1 MKFETTGACP
11 YNRPCAQQYVGK
23 SQSCMVISGRLIV
36 HAPAER
42 GGDSIE
48 ACQVALANGG
58 FYGPWT
64 DLNWYSTPPTRGMA
78 NHSLLDHLYVAIL
91 RLLSEEKVR
100 VQRTFQYWL
109 PKIATTL
116 ARKWDTCSPGP
127 ETPGILANGFKLD
140 KVLIPVFLALSFW
153 KHCIGVALCLWFVVW
168 LMRQHRDTSPRRLRR
183 PKWIHKFD

>member
-1 MKFETTGACP
+1 
-11 YNRPCAQQYVGK
+11 
-23 SQSCMVISGRLIV
+23 MVISGRLIV

-78 NHSLLDHLYVAIL
+78 NHPGLDHLYVAIL